1 MRAVLVL
8 IALSLAAC
16 KGDPVKCEQAARN
29 FATLTFWKT
38 ANAEIAKLP
47 PEKRASLRKRKLADF
62 TNELETRID
71 LIVSQCQSA
80 NNDDQ
85 VDCMITAKTAEAALE
100 CAELAPNAK
109 P

>member
-1 MRAVLVL
+1 MRAVLL
-8 IALSLAAC
+8 LLAFALTAC

-29 FATLTFWKT
+29 FATLTYWGK

-47 PEKRASLRKRKLADF
+47 AEQRASARKDRLGKF

-85 VDCMITAKTAEAALE
+85 IDCMIAAKTAAQALE
-100 CAELAPNAK
+100 CAELAPDAK
-109 P
+109 

>member
-1 MRAVLVL
+1 MRAVLLLTVL
-8 IALSLAAC
+8 ALTAC
-16 KGDPVKCEQAARN
+16 KGDPVKCEQASRN
-29 FATLTFWKT
+29 FATLTYWSK

-47 PEKRASLRKRKLADF
+47 PEQRQAMRKRKLGDF

-80 NNDDQ
+80 NNEEQ
-85 VDCMITAKTAEAALE
+85 IDCMIAAKTAEQALA
-100 CAELAPNAK
+100 CAELAPDAK